1 MVIISRHFFTPL
13 FFFCNWI
20 LQIWNGFYTWHLSK
34 MSLLSP
40 LIIGSKL
47 TFFGYRVGLEKV
59 QGGPLVALQLVQ
71 LLQLVSLNFFP
82 FEKTI
87 CNRGDFPDHQAI
99 RKLTIPSTKLSNT
112 LWHFPDHL
120 ETLQTIWKIS
130 KPSKIFQDSSETF
143 LTILKL
149 SISSRNISHNVRTF
163 QTSKQLSRPSWNFSE
178 HPKLCRTS

>member
-1 MVIISRHFFTPL
+1 M
-13 FFFCNWI
+13 W
-20 LQIWNGFYTWHLSK
+20 GFLVLSEHCQHK
-34 MSLLSP
+34 
-40 LIIGSKL
+40 
-47 TFFGYRVGLEKV
+47 FVDRVKKSEG
-59 QGGPLVALQLVQ
+59 GGPLVALQLVQ
-71 LLQLVSLNFFP
+71 LLQLVCLNFFP

>member
-1 MVIISRHFFTPL
+1 MIQGCVFSQYYLDNLTQHQT
-13 FFFCNWI
+13 
-20 LQIWNGFYTWHLSK
+20 GKHLK
-34 MSLLSP
+34 RP
-40 LIIGSKL
+40 YIKRWENRIEAEVVFL
-47 TFFGYRVGLEKV
+47 TFPEPTFNFQILTWTWLTTLALE
-59 QGGPLVALQLVQ
+59 
-71 LLQLVSLNFFP
+71 NFFP

-87 CNRGDFPDHQAI
+87 CNQGDFPDHQSI

-149 SISSRNISHNVRTF
+149 SISSRNISDNVGTF

>member
-1 MVIISRHFFTPL
+1 MNFTIRRPTPPP
-13 FFFCNWI
+13 
-20 LQIWNGFYTWHLSK
+20 QI
-34 MSLLSP
+34 
-40 LIIGSKL
+40 
-47 TFFGYRVGLEKV
+47 GLEKV

-71 LLQLVSLNFFP
+71 LLQLVCLNFFP

-87 CNRGDFPDHQAI
+87 CNRGDFLDHQSI

-112 LWHFPDHL
+112 LWHFPDDL